1 MLPNNLYPLKGLQG
15 RLDNGLSNQPVVD
28 FSINPLIVNSKI
40 QNDTLIFTFN
50 NMCFNNKPI
59 PGELKVNQSVLK
71 QKLNS
76 WIRPQDRK
84 YIKLADFNNQ
94 NSKFVFDIDSWLED
108 GIKSYTT
115 FATLG
120 MSKTYKLGKQ
130 LPYMVSVYGN
140 EFEYGKYIAEKFRR
154 KLKQYPELR
163 KNIFGIVED
172 VSRKHLKMDSVA
184 MFEYKYSRINNTV
197 SVSVKPVYLASIAGA
212 ISIMAKDDSW
222 KKKVNFDKTVGM
234 FLKFKS

>member
-15 RLDNGLSNQPVVD
+15 RLDTGLSNQPVSD

-50 NMCFNNKPI
+50 NMCFNNMPN
-59 PGELKVNQSVLK
+59 PGDLKVNQSILK
-71 QKLNS
+71 QKLSS
-76 WIRPQDRK
+76 WIKPQDRK

-94 NSKFVFDIDSWLED
+94 ISKFVFDIDSWLED
-108 GIKSYTT
+108 GIKSCTT

-120 MSKTYKLGKQ
+120 TSKTYKLGKQ

-140 EFEYGKYIAEKFRR
+140 EFEYGKYIAERFRR
-154 KLKQYPELR
+154 KLRQYPELR

-172 VSRKHLKMDSVA
+172 VSRKHLKMDSVT

-197 SVSVKPVYLASIAGA
+197 SVSVKPVYLASIVGA
-212 ISIMAKDDSW
+212 ISVIAKDVSL